1 MSEQA
6 ERGVIGARIDGRL
19 RPGAQP
25 ADRETW
31 GPDEPSAIDLAL
43 IRIVYGVVAAGTGC
57 SKCGSPLERRLRV
70 ITWPTLRGPVRWR
83 VSVRTRCGGTRR
95 HLHIATVGRGPT
107 DLVLGSFRARST

>member
-57 SKCGSPLERRLRV
+57 SKCGSPLGRR
-70 ITWPTLRGPVRWR
+70 LRGPVRWR

-95 HLHIATVGRGPT
+95 HLHIATVGRGPN